1 MERSSILRWGVI
13 AIAIFLGY
21 KFLWPAITGS
31 NDKPQATAIS
41 EPALL
46 NAPEFVPDA
55 LDPPVKPGEVNQPPE
70 GELCKIK
77 GQRFEATLSSRGA
90 AVTHYNLTDPN
101 YARSEAAD
109 LSTTPDHERW
119 RNLRTTFRGKDADT
133 QVKFDRF
140 PWKLERGEGERSCKF
155 TYEDGD
161 VRIIKNVT
169 AHPTRPFE
177 LNVDTT
183 ITNLASAP
191 KRHQFAIGAFAFRKN
206 SEIKGSLGKVSPFTT
221 ELSCAAGKE
230 VVRKGKDDFK
240 AGEFALAGID
250 RYAAVNSHYFSQ
262 ALVPQPFQERA
273 PGAQERAPGADQPV
287 VTDAPMCTLVAEGR
301 ALLAGQSPND
311 DEASAVYQARLL
323 YPSKELAPQTSAT
336 YREVAFFGPK
346 EREVLSHAAGGNVK
360 LSEVLNLGF
369 FAPVANVLVKILDF
383 IHDHITFGNW
393 GLAII
398 AMTIALRSLLF
409 PLTYK
414 SIKTTIAMRRLK
426 PDVDILNAKFKDDA
440 QAKNLAMMELWK
452 KHGVNPFGGC
462 LPQLIQMPVWFA
474 MYTTLQTAVEMY
486 HTKFL
491 WFSDLSAPDKYYVLP
506 LLLGV
511 FMIVQQR
518 IVPQQGMDPMQA
530 KMMMYMLPAVF
541 TVMMLFLPAALG
553 VYMLTNS
560 LLGIGQQL
568 AVERIAPRD
577 KADTDKGGS
586 KIVVKEKGSP
596 GKKGDKGPAKAAAS

>member
-1 MERSSILRWGVI
+1 MERSSVLRWGVI
-13 AIAIFLGY
+13 AIAILLFY
-21 KFLWPAITGS
+21 KFGWPMISGA
-31 NDKPQATAIS
+31 NDKPQVAS
-41 EPALL
+41 
-46 NAPEFVPDA
+46 APEIPQLTAPGFVPDA
-55 LDPPVKPGEVNQPPE
+55 LDPPAADKPNELNAPPE
-70 GELCKIK
+70 GELCTIK
-77 GQRFEATLSSRGA
+77 GVRFEAQLSTRGA
-90 AVTHYNLTDPN
+90 ALTRYLLTDAN
-101 YARSEAAD
+101 YARSDAHD

-119 RNLRTTFRGKDADT
+119 RNLRTSFRGKDAES

-140 PWKLERGEGERSCKF
+140 LWKLDAGVRDGEKACKF
-155 TYEDGD
+155 TYEDED
-161 VRIIKNVT
+161 VRIVKTVA
-169 AHPTRPFE
+169 AHPTRAFE
-177 LNVDTT
+177 LTVVTAV
-183 ITNLASAP
+183 TNLASAP
-191 KRHQFAIGAFAFRKN
+191 KRHQLSMGMFAFRKN
-206 SEIKGSLGKVSPFTT
+206 SDIKGSLGRVSPFTT
-221 ELSCAAGKE
+221 ELSCAVGKD
-230 VVRKGKDDFK
+230 VTRKGKDDFK
-240 AGEFALAGID
+240 AGMFTVAGTD

-262 ALVPQPFQERA
+262 ALVPQPGE
-273 PGAQERAPGADQPV
+273 GV
-287 VTDAPMCTLVAEGR
+287 VTDAPTCGLLAEGW
-301 ALLAGQSPND
+301 ALLPGQSPSSD
-311 DEASAVYQARLL
+311 DAAAIYQAKLT
-323 YPSKELAPQTSAT
+323 YPPRELAPQTTAT
-336 YREVAFFGPK
+336 YRDIAFFGPK
-346 EREVLSHAAGGNVK
+346 EREVLVHAADGTPK
-360 LSEVLNLGF
+360 LSELLNLGF

-426 PDVDILNAKFKDDA
+426 PEVDSLNLKFADDA

-462 LPQLIQMPVWFA
+462 LPQLVQMPVWFA

-560 LLGIGQQL
+560 LLGIAQQL
-568 AVERIAPRD
+568 AVERIAPQN
-577 KADTDKGGS
+577 KGPGE
-586 KIVVKEKGSP
+586 IVVKEKGSP
-596 GKKGDKGPAKAAAS
+596 GKKDDKGSGAKSAKAAAS

>member
-1 MERSSILRWGVI
+1 MERSSVLRWGVI
-13 AIAIFLGY
+13 AVAILLFY
-21 KFLWPAITGS
+21 KFLWPAISGS
-31 NDKPQATAIS
+31 GDKAQVAAPPEIPQITAPGFAADAID
-41 EPALL
+41 
-46 NAPEFVPDA
+46 APE
-55 LDPPVKPGEVNQPPE
+55 KPGEVNAPPE
-70 GELCKIK
+70 GELCTIK
-77 GQRFEATLSSRGA
+77 GNRFEAELSSRGA
-90 AVTHYNLTDPN
+90 AITHFNLTDPN
-101 YARSEAAD
+101 YARSEAHD

-119 RNLRTTFRGKDADT
+119 RSLRTTFRGKDAES

-140 PWKLERGEGERSCKF
+140 PWKLERGENEQSCKF
-155 TYEDGD
+155 TYEDED
-161 VRIIKNVT
+161 VRIVKNV
-169 AHPTRPFE
+169 AANPARPFE

-183 ITNLASAP
+183 VTNLAKEP
-191 KRHQFAIGAFAFRKN
+191 KRHQLSLAAYAFRKN
-206 SEIKGSLGKVSPFTT
+206 ADIKGSLGKVSPFAT
-221 ELSCAAGKE
+221 ELSCAVGKD
-230 VVRKGKDDFK
+230 VQRKGKDDFK
-240 AGEFALAGID
+240 GGMFSMAGVD

-262 ALVPQPFQERA
+262 ALVPQPGE
-273 PGAQERAPGADQPV
+273 GAV
-287 VTDAPMCTLVAEGR
+287 SDAPTCGVLAEGW
-301 ALLAGQSPND
+301 ALLPGQAPTA
-311 DEASAVYQARLL
+311 DEAAAIYQAKLM
-323 YPSKELAPQTSAT
+323 YPAKELAPQQSAT
-336 YREVAFFGPK
+336 YRDIAFFGPK
-346 EREVLSHAAGGNVK
+346 ERDVLSHAAGGANVK

-398 AMTIALRSLLF
+398 VMTICLRTLLF

-426 PDVDILNAKFKDDA
+426 PEVDALNAKFKDDA

-506 LLLGV
+506 LLLGF

-577 KADTDKGGS
+577 KGPGE
-586 KIVVKEKGSP
+586 IVVKEKGSP
-596 GKKGDKGPAKAAAS
+596 GKKGDKGSGPKPSTKVAAS